1 MLSKQIKISFAAL
14 LFLLA
19 FYQLLRLGF
28 LVANAGFFAGV
39 PAGEVLSA
47 FVRGTRFDLAALLL
61 LNGAILLAYN
71 LPGNPA
77 RWKPLGIVLFT
88 LFCAANIAGIALN
101 LADYGYFPEVQRR
114 LVTELTAMTGDI
126 AGMVPG
132 LVRDFWPLFLL
143 LAALAAAFVWL
154 SRGLLRWLDRRIA
167 YRFNVLRE
175 AASLV
180 LLVAL
185 AVLGVRGGLQ
195 SKPLRPAHAFRTTN
209 WAVGYLTLNTTY
221 TVLRGTAQVRLPD
234 FRPLPDSAAV
244 EMVAGMVKAPNEEML
259 NPRYPFLRRR
269 IVAPVPDR
277 HNLVVLIMESW
288 TTDQMGCYGADTS
301 RTPCFDSLAAA
312 GLLFTNFL
320 ASGQR
325 SIEAAPAIL
334 ASVPGLTDHTQIGST
349 TETSRL
355 LGLGTILGRIGYAT
369 AFYHGAKTGS
379 MGFDAFARMAGF
391 TEYFGK
397 EDFPGLSDEVQD
409 GTWGLFDE
417 PALLDACARAG
428 RLPQP
433 FCLAFYTL
441 NPHVPYRIP
450 DAREADIPKIAGE
463 SEHQRALRYADFS
476 LGRFFAA
483 ARRQP
488 WYPGTVFILVGDH
501 TTSPSRSDYRSVFRV
516 PCLVYAPGLERPGRD
531 DRIGSQVDLLPT
543 ALDLLGLSAVH
554 AAAGRS
560 LRDARG
566 AGFAACHYAGRYAL
580 FTDSLLA
587 LAEPGQPAELF
598 DYRRDPD
605 LKRPLQAR
613 SPALAAELGE
623 RLIAYVQCAIGALRE
638 DRVCPMGDPE
648 SADRTP
654 AAGK

>member
-1 MLSKQIKISFAAL
+1 MSKQLKISAAIIV
-14 LFLLA
+14 FLLA
-19 FYQLLRLGF
+19 LYQLLRLGF
-28 LVANAGFFAGV
+28 LIANARFFAGV
-39 PAGEVLSA
+39 PAGDVLMA
-47 FVRGTRFDLAALLL
+47 FVRGIRFDVAALLL

-77 RWKPLGIVLFT
+77 RWKPLGIVLFV
-88 LFCAANIAGIALN
+88 LCAANIAGIVLN
-101 LADYGYFPEVQRR
+101 LADYGYFPEAQRR
-114 LVTELTAMTGDI
+114 LVSELSTMTGDI

-132 LVRDFWPLFLL
+132 LVADFWHLFLL
-143 LAALAAAFVWL
+143 LVALAVLFVWL
-154 SRGLLRWLDRRIA
+154 SRRYFRWLDGRIE
-167 YRFNVLRE
+167 YRFNILRD

-195 SKPLRPAHAFRTTN
+195 SKPLRPAHAFATTN
-209 WAVGYLTLNTTY
+209 WALGYLSLNTTY
-221 TVLRGTAQVRLPD
+221 TVLRGTAQVRLPE
-234 FRPLPDSAAV
+234 FRQMTDSAAAAV
-244 EMVAGMVKAPNEEML
+244 VGQMVKAPNEEML
-259 NPRYPFLRRR
+259 DPRYPFLRRR
-269 IVAPVPDR
+269 TTAPSPAR
-277 HNLVVLIMESW
+277 RNLVVLILESW
-288 TTDQMGCYGADTS
+288 TTDQMGCYGAGTT

-334 ASVPGLTDHTQIGST
+334 ASLPGLTDHTQIGST
-349 TETSRL
+349 TETSRI
-355 LGLGTILGRIGYAT
+355 LGLGTILGRNGYAT

-391 TEYFGK
+391 TKYFGK
-397 EDFPGLSDEVQD
+397 EDYPGLSDEMQD

-433 FCLAFYTL
+433 FCLAFYSL

-450 DAREADIPKIAGE
+450 AGREADIPRTAGE
-463 SEHQRALRYADFS
+463 TEHQRALRYADFS
-476 LGRFFAA
+476 LGRFLAA

-488 WYPGTVFILVGDH
+488 WFPGTVFILVGDH
-501 TTSPSRSDYRSVFRV
+501 TTSPSRSDYRSIFRV
-516 PCLVYAPGLERPGRD
+516 PCLVYAPGLVRPGRD

-554 AAAGRS
+554 AATGRS
-560 LRDARG
+560 LRDASG
-566 AGFAACHYAGRYAL
+566 DGFAACHYGGRYAL

-587 LAEPGQPAELF
+587 LAEPGQPASLF
-598 DYRRDPD
+598 DYRADPD

-613 SPALAAELGE
+613 APALATGLGE
-623 RLIAYVQCAIGALRE
+623 RLMAYVQCAIGVLRE
-638 DRVCPMGDPE
+638 DRVCPMGEPG
-648 SADRTP
+648 SAARSP